1 MYQIGIDIGGTNVK
15 IGLLNEAL
23 ELCAEISIPFPHT
36 TAEDMAAQIRAAVG
50 PMLQARGAALS
61 DVESLGAVVPGSID
75 AAGETVVDAHNLNFH
90 NVPLRK
96 ILSDAFP
103 GIPVYIANDANG
115 AALAEL
121 YTGAF
126 VGCKTGVLL
135 TLGTGLG
142 GGIILNGK
150 MFNGGMNHGVELGH
164 AYLVDGGEPCTC
176 GNLGCMEAYCAASA
190 LTRDGRRAMQAHPES
205 MLAEQTGGDPGKI
218 TPKLV
223 TDCAKAGDAAA
234 KAVFDTYIEH
244 LSSACASVYNILDP
258 EVLAIGGGL
267 SAAGPFLFDPLQEKV
282 SEKCFYATRG
292 KLVPAVLGNEAGM
305 VGAALLARDLAY
317 AGQDRGLAQ
326 VAAVGRVLREALD
339 AQLVHL
345 DDAPADAVLPA
356 EGLCRGR
363 VVCGGR
369 SKRRRDREALL
380 AKLPV
385 RLVQEQRRVDAAGE
399 GDGHAVHVGQNAP
412 QLTQLVVLC
421 VGRVE
426 GDVAHAVPP
435 SAAPLAAAFCVARD
449 GTTHVSSPNPTIR
462 CSSLPT

>member
-267 SAAGPFLFDPLQEKV
+267 SAAGPFLFDPLQE
-282 SEKCFYATRG
+282 
-292 KLVPAVLGNEAGM
+292 L
-305 VGAALLARDLAY
+305 
-317 AGQDRGLAQ
+317 
-326 VAAVGRVLREALD
+326 
-339 AQLVHL
+339 
-345 DDAPADAVLPA
+345 
-356 EGLCRGR
+356 
-363 VVCGGR
+363 
-369 SKRRRDREALL
+369 
-380 AKLPV
+380 
-385 RLVQEQRRVDAAGE
+385 
-399 GDGHAVHVGQNAP
+399 
-412 QLTQLVVLC
+412 
-421 VGRVE
+421 
-426 GDVAHAVPP
+426 
-435 SAAPLAAAFCVARD
+435 
-449 GTTHVSSPNPTIR
+449 
-462 CSSLPT
+462 SLIHI